1 MVRNLGYIING
12 RYIKSDT
19 IDNDVK
25 KGKEHSGYRDH
36 RRKEMAR
43 DYARD
48 LVQPWTPE
56 FIEANPTK
64 ARALGMVPKG
74 EE

>member
-1 MVRNLGYIING
+1 MRTSTGYVING
-12 RYIKSDT
+12 KYVKSNTVGKDIK
-19 IDNDVK
+19 N
-25 KGKEHSGYRDH
+25 GKEHSGYRDH
-36 RRKEMAR
+36 VRKEMAR

-56 FIEANPTK
+56 FIDANPTK
-64 ARALGMVPKG
+64 AKQLGMVPRG